1 MAYLSVD
8 DGYLNILNWFGTDTP
23 YNNERIVEAMRDI
36 VDNAHE
42 FPGWVSSS
50 VHSGQDVPGTAN
62 LIQMRSRDAIE
73 ARYKREKMVEQTM
86 PAFYR
91 WTTWFKSIK
100 AEVVFTQTHPDLG
113 GVVEISAERDDFTVL
128 TLFAADPENQALLV
142 ETLAQPDEWLKTVP
156 GFRSHSI
163 LRGIDGT
170 HVAMYA
176 QWADKDSYDAFH
188 VLPES
193 ERPAVVRERRALGQ
207 ALVNSHEPH
216 TYTVVHSRSAAGTAP
231 KDAR

>member
-23 YNNERIVEAMRDI
+23 YKHERIVEAMRDI

-73 ARYKREKMVEQTM
+73 ARYKREKMVNVTM
-86 PAFYR
+86 PAFYQ
-91 WTTWFKSIK
+91 WTTSFKSIK

-113 GVVEISAERDDFTVL
+113 GIVEISAERDDFTVL
-128 TLFAADPENQALLV
+128 TLFAADPENQAQLV
-142 ETLAQPDEWLKTVP
+142 EALAQPDEWLKTVP

-176 QWADKDSYDAFH
+176 QWDSKESYDAFH

-193 ERPAVVRERRALGQ
+193 ERPAEVRERRALGQ

-216 TYTVVHSRSAAGTAP
+216 TYTVVHSRSAA
-231 KDAR
+231 R

>member
-23 YNNERIVEAMRDI
+23 YRHERLVEAMRDI
-36 VDNAHE
+36 IDNAGE

-50 VHSGQDVPGTAN
+50 LHSGQDVPGTAN
-62 LIQMRSRDAIE
+62 LIQMRSREAIE
-73 ARYKREKMVEQTM
+73 KRYKREKMVTETM
-86 PAFYR
+86 PAFYQ
-91 WTTWFKSIK
+91 WTTWFKSVK
-100 AEVVFTQTHPDLG
+100 TEVVFTQTHPDLG
-113 GVVEISAERDDFTVL
+113 GIVEISPEREDFTVL
-128 TLFAADPENQALLV
+128 TLFAADPENQAALI

-176 QWADKDSYDAFH
+176 QWESKDAYDAFH

-193 ERPAVVRERRALGQ
+193 ERPEEVRQRRAIGQ
-207 ALVNSHEPH
+207 SLVNSHEPH
-216 TYTVVHSRSAAGTAP
+216 TYTIAHSRSAA
-231 KDAR
+231 DARTGDRA